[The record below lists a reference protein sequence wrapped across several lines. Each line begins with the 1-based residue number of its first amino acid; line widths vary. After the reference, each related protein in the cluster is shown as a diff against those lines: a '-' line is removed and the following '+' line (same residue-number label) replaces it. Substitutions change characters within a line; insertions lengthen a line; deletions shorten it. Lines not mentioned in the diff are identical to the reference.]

1 MFPRRTLIAV
11 TAALVTLCGTAPALA
26 DDGWAGAD
34 PVTGQ
39 FVDPDD
45 GRLDGVGNTG
55 GTGGT
60 VGNDDFDFLGPGGPD
75 DPGRTP
81 RGH

>member
-1 MFPRRTLIAV
+1 MLPRRTLIAV
-11 TAALVTLCGTAPALA
+11 AAALVTLCGTAPALA
-26 DDGWAGAD
+26 DDGWDSAD

-55 GTGGT
+55 GIGGT
-60 VGNDDFDFLGPGGPD
+60 TDTDDFDFLGPGGPD
-75 DPGRTP
+75 DPAG
-81 RGH
+81 